1 MPQFVMH
8 QFMQLGDND
17 LAELASSFG
26 KLSFDDPF
34 FCSDV
39 PPTQRCLE
47 HPLGDAAVLQQ
58 MLLARPSLI
67 GLLFLVSVKRQQ
79 VVEPDAFTRRKRA
92 FVDEY
97 ALIVE
102 TSRLQVRSAN
112 ETEIAQVAALAAFE
126 APSSTARGRA
136 RGPPVRLY
144 TRVAFRSAARAA
156 SLSSRPVQALCESG
170 GPKTGR
176 ASTPSRS
183 RANRVRRSFGPIDS
197 RPSAGV
203 GRDCLPTAQR
213 MVIPTTRLAP
223 ACTGGEALTTI
234 PDPELQT

>member
-26 KLSFDDPF
+26 MLSFDDPF

-58 MLLARPSLI
+58 MFLARPSLI

-79 VVEPDAFTRRKRA
+79 VIEPDAFMRRKRA

-97 ALIVE
+97 ASIIENQPLAGAVGE
-102 TSRLQVRSAN
+102 RNRNRAGRRSRRVRGA
-112 ETEIAQVAALAAFE
+112 EQHGE
-126 APSSTARGRA
+126 GRA

-176 ASTPSRS
+176 ASTQAVPERIASDGSLARSTPAPRPGSDATVCLRRKGWSSRR
-183 RANRVRRSFGPIDS
+183 RAWRQP
-197 RPSAGV
+197 
-203 GRDCLPTAQR
+203 AQAVKR
-213 MVIPTTRLAP
+213 
-223 ACTGGEALTTI
+223 
-234 PDPELQT
+234 